1 MVLNSIFPVF
11 ALIVLGYLLK
21 KFNLTQD
28 AYLKTSDRL
37 IYFIF
42 FPTLLFW
49 KIGESASFSIDW
61 LFCGAAIGAIVL
73 IYLFSSIFLIIFKV
87 PDFQAGSFSQS
98 CYRFNTYIG
107 MAIILNALG
116 DEGVRHFGILIGLAI
131 PLINFM
137 AVSTMIWFSGKDFD
151 ATQRLRVTVKAIG
164 SNPLILACIA
174 GILYARFVNT
184 FPVFIDNT
192 FRLTTFITLPLA
204 LLSIGG
210 SLTLKDFKEQLTL
223 SLVASIFKLVLLP
236 ITGYMLMKKLNV
248 STIPFKVGMI
258 FFTLPTSTAIYVLS
272 SQLNSDTRLASASI
286 VVSTIFSFVSL
297 TIILARF
304 F

>member
-21 KFNLTQD
+21 KFDLTND
-28 AYLKTSDRL
+28 EYLKTSDRL
-37 IYFIF
+37 VYFIF
-42 FPTLLFW
+42 FPALLFW
-49 KIGESASFSIDW
+49 KIGGSSSLAIDW
-61 LFCGAAIGAIVL
+61 LFCGAAISAIIV
-73 IYLFSSIFLIIFKV
+73 IYLLSGTALKVFKV

-107 MAIILNALG
+107 MAIIMNALG
-116 DEGVRHFGILIGLAI
+116 DEGVKLFGILIGFAI

-137 AVSTMIWFSGKDFD
+137 AVSTLIWFSGRDFNV
-151 ATQRLRVTVKAIG
+151 AQKIRITVKAIL

-174 GILYARFVNT
+174 GILYARSVNY

-192 FRLTTFITLPLA
+192 LSLTTFITLPLA

-210 SLTLKDFKEQLTL
+210 SLTLKNFKEHFKL
-223 SLVASIFKLVLLP
+223 SLVASVFKLVLLP
-236 ITGYMLMKKLNV
+236 ITGYVFMKQLNV
-248 STIPFKVGMI
+248 PLIPFKVGMI
-258 FFTLPTSTAIYVLS
+258 FFALPTSTAIYVLS

-286 VVSTIFSFVSL
+286 VLSTILSFFSLS
-297 TIILARF
+297 IILLGF

>member
-21 KFNLTQD
+21 KFDLTTD
-28 AYLKTSDRL
+28 EYLKTSDKL
-37 IYFIF
+37 VYFIF
-42 FPTLLFW
+42 FPALLFW
-49 KIGESASFSIDW
+49 KIGGSASIAIDW
-61 LFCGAAIGAIVL
+61 LFCGAATAAIMV
-73 IYLFSSIFLIIFKV
+73 IYLLSGIALKVFKV
-87 PDFQAGSFSQS
+87 ADFQAGSFSQS

-107 MAIILNALG
+107 MAIIMNALG
-116 DEGVRHFGILIGLAI
+116 DEGVKHFGIMIGFAI

-137 AVSTMIWFSGKDFD
+137 AVSTLIWFSGKDFKV
-151 ATQRLRVTVKAIG
+151 TQRIRITVKAIV

-174 GILYARFVNT
+174 GILYARSVNY

-192 FRLTTFITLPLA
+192 LSLTTFITLPLA

-210 SLTLKDFKEQLTL
+210 SLRLKNFKEDFKL
-223 SLVASIFKLVLLP
+223 SLIAAVFKLVLLP
-236 ITGYMLMKKLNV
+236 ITGYAFMKELNV
-248 STIPFKVGMI
+248 SIVPFKVGMI
-258 FFTLPTSTAIYVLS
+258 FFALPTSTAIYVLS

-286 VVSTIFSFVSL
+286 VLSTIFSFFSL
-297 TIILARF
+297 SIILLGF